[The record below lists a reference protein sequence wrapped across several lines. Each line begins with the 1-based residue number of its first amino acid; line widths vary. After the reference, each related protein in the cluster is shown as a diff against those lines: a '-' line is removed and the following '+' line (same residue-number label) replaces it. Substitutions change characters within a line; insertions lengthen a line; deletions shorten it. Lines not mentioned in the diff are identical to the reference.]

1 MSETDRKPPFELGSR
16 VLVAGSN
23 PKLMG
28 RVVGL
33 IPPSHPGRRWIV
45 RVDMD
50 SEFTVYE
57 KWVCEFAASALE
69 RIL

>member
-1 MSETDRKPPFELGSR
+1 
-16 VLVAGSN
+16 
-23 PKLMG
+23 
-28 RVVGL
+28 
-33 IPPSHPGRRWIV
+33 
-45 RVDMD
+45 VDMD

>member
-1 MSETDRKPPFELGSR
+1 MSETDRKPPFEMGSR

-33 IPPSHPGRRWIV
+33 IPPAHPGRRWIV

-50 SEFTVYE
+50 SEFTVFD
-57 KWVCEFAASALE
+57 KWVREFSSNNLEAL
-69 RIL
+69 L